1 VDGAYTRANE
11 QLAEFRVLLDLTAE
25 RLWDLQRDFMVLR
38 ELVKAYAM
46 LGTLAAAVEL
56 QPCQDEP
63 AAGIWG
69 DQTSA

>member
-1 VDGAYTRANE
+1 VSQKLISMRS
-11 QLAEFRVLLDLTAE
+11 TAE
-25 RLWDLQRDFMVLR
+25 MIKVLQEEM
-38 ELVKAYAM
+38 VKAYAM
-46 LGTLAAAVEL
+46 LGTLAALVEL